1 MATHAKLGRNDLCA
15 CGSGKK
21 FKNCCEG
28 KTSATS
34 LHRVLMAAL
43 AIAVL
48 GGIAAGVI
56 ALRDASSVQATPGK
70 VWSPEHGHFH

>member
-1 MATHAKLGRNDLCA
+1 MATRGKVGRNDPCT

-34 LHRVLMAAL
+34 LHRVLMVAL

-56 ALRDASSVQATPGK
+56 ALRDASSVQAAPGR